1 MGDLVS
7 SCLKTV
13 GLQSVEDKPVQYN
26 RKRKQSVQVTEYM
39 KTKRHNE
46 LEKYYRDKYSPRR
59 QSSPCIDQLGI
70 TGGGLEVPTEQV
82 RRSSMNI

>member
-46 LEKYYRDKYSPRR
+46 LEKYYRDKYLPRR
-59 QSSPCIDQLGI
+59 QSSPCINQLGI

>member
-1 MGDLVS
+1 MGDMVS

-13 GLQSVEDKPVQYN
+13 GLEPVEAKSVQYN

-46 LEKYYRDKYSPRR
+46 LEKYYRDKYAPRR
-59 QSSPCIDQLGI
+59 QSSPCINQLTLDI
-70 TGGGLEVPTEQV
+70 PVPTEQV
-82 RRSSMNI
+82 RRSSMNF